1 MPSGDARHP
10 KRSRRR
16 PQRIADAEAQPGTA
30 AKSVDILV
38 ARTTDWLTE
47 VGAWIFGGLLALN
60 LVLIASLLDVG
71 PVDTAILISIC
82 ALGCALSVNVVGIC
96 LNRLVKDIKYVEIAE
111 RLPILQEVRDAES
124 SEIEAL
130 YPPPEEQETLR
141 RKRSTRALWWSS
153 GFQALSG
160 TLTGIAL
167 VAALWHVAW
176 WIGTAALVTG
186 AVSAA
191 LVTAVFLSVKPA
203 GSEASRD
210 FAQRYAERV
219 EHRTQQEL
227 RREQQ
232 EAERREAERREAERR
247 GRRAA

>member
-130 YPPPEEQETLR
+130 YPPPDERESVQRRRSALALR
-141 RKRSTRALWWSS
+141 LSLGLA
-153 GFQALSG
+153 ALSAA
-160 TLTGIAL
+160 LTVIGL
-167 VAALWHVAW
+167 VAALWHMAW
-176 WIGTAALVTG
+176 WVGVAG
-186 AVSAA
+186 
-191 LVTAVFLSVKPA
+191 LVTAVLSATLIAVVFLSTKLPV
-203 GSEASRD
+203 SEADMARIQGYVD
-210 FAQRYAERV
+210 R
-219 EHRTQQEL
+219 RTRQALQ
-227 RREQQ
+227 
-232 EAERREAERREAERR
+232 
-247 GRRAA
+247 GNVKDRRAG